1 MFVDNVFGIGEY
13 NLAKWLDFSQILAMF
28 SSSSSLL
35 INKEKSYLIAY
46 HVEDIEVK
54 IIVYLLGIKFKPL
67 PKGFKYFGFYHKTYN
82 YRRSD
87 WNRIL
92 KKFERKLSRWEN
104 KWLSLGGRM
113 IMNKAVLQ

>member
-1 MFVDNVFGIGEY
+1 
-13 NLAKWLDFSQILAMF
+13 MF

-54 IIVYLLGIKFKPL
+54 IIVDLLGIKVKPL
-67 PKGFKYFGFYHKTYN
+67 PKGFKYFGFYQKTYN